1 MSDKPFTRDHLIT
14 LLVSS
19 SIGVLFGAAWW
30 FAGATTIPDA
40 TGVLRGLDVAIVL
53 AFAVWAFLI
62 GRRGAGLPSGS
73 EGRGPFGRRYGLV
86 VVIMVAAIVAG
97 SRVLDTVVDRPDAVP
112 AWVLL
117 CVGLHFLPFYRIF
130 GSRRFLVLAAALCL
144 LAALAVVLGGTGQT
158 WAWLGLPGFGG
169 ALALWAAAA
178 AGFVDAPWPGAGR

>member
-1 MSDKPFTRDHLIT
+1 MSDEPLTRDYLVT

-40 TGVLRGLDVAIVL
+40 TGVLRGLDAAIVL

-62 GRRGAGLPSGS
+62 GRRGAALPSGTR
-73 EGRGPFGRRYGLV
+73 GRGSFGRRYGV
-86 VVIMVAAIVAG
+86 VVVVMVAAIVGG
-97 SRVLDTVVDRPDAVP
+97 SRVLGSVVHRPAAVP

-130 GSRRFLVLAAALCL
+130 GARRFLALAAALCL

-169 ALALWAAAA
+169 ALALWASAA